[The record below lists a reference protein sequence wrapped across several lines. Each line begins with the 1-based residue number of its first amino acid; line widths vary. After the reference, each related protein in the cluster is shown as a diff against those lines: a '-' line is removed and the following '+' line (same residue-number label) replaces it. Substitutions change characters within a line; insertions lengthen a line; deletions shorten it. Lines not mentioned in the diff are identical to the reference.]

1 MTFPNGTVVDFEDAD
16 DAQVEQAINVL
27 RKEQPEL
34 FAEPKEAPDLGS
46 ASLEEIRAYYGMGT
60 EDAQVPEFK
69 PDHKGE
75 VRDAEFQFLYG
86 RADSIGDK
94 AKRIEAFF
102 GPDSYQQ
109 VEGTDKFVLKLDNI
123 SPELKK
129 QYGLPDSGTM
139 YVNEPGMSWYDV
151 AGFAGAEI
159 VPLTTALGAGLVF
172 SGVGIIPGMVIM
184 SIAGG
189 VGKAFDELVIEDRLE
204 KMNTQSDTEVL
215 GDIALLAATYGI
227 GEGVGRA
234 LWASGRR
241 LIKGPGARPDPARIA
256 ELVAGGMGRQ
266 AATKLAREQAKTE
279 LRRAIAGD
287 KAAGIPGARPT
298 VAEVSQKAIMGRMQ
312 SIYEG
317 IFPNAKAAAQN
328 LEFVQRTLGRL
339 GAGEIDD
346 VTAKSLLK
354 DQLDA
359 ISAQVSN
366 QMKNANVDETVRIAN
381 RHLEEVI
388 ENEFKVLLDMYN
400 PNVALKTGWQ
410 DMANMSARLFEQ
422 DSAILY
428 KKSEEYLIKVKAADG
443 TSAATFSGDHLR
455 AIVKGFESNPAL
467 KAVTGDGF
475 EKGLFKYIKD
485 TNPDPDRIVELVAGG
500 MSKQAATKLAREEA
514 GSFTMTELTSLRS
527 ALRSAGKD
535 PALMPGM
542 NDKLIG
548 QMIKGIDETIE
559 NRLEGLAYLRAR
571 SGPTA
576 IPNRWDP
583 ETARLFEKGV
593 LAWKKAQ
600 NFHAKGIR
608 RFRSFSE
615 EMLERNIRNGTTLG
629 DKQVLN
635 QVVQPGQP
643 DMLLRYLKSVTPSGR
658 AAEGIQKVPQS
669 VFDDAAKAANSG
681 EFKLANQI
689 LDNAGVS
696 PEIVKRL
703 PAFAEKLGIK
713 DAYGRMI
720 ASEFSDTIRSL
731 GKLAEA
737 RANPLQFR
745 NRMRDSL
752 ANEWL
757 TQTQTSSLVRGQF
770 SPTVFASNFELLG
783 APLQNALFGKTN
795 AGAMRQL
802 MKDYHKVGLG
812 NKEFANASAEALGA
826 TAAAIRART
835 MGLTGG
841 RDVGEEIANIQS
853 VMAEAKRQSEDAL
866 FQAIAKGKIDTPDAL
881 VLNILDNPKNY
892 DRLIKGLSKGRVAA
906 EDQLDAP
913 AGVKDM
919 VMGRIMEKAFP
930 DGVSPDRVASGAWG
944 APMRRQLVALNRNGA
959 LAKVLGDGNPVKGQA
974 IVDDLFKA
982 SKIGERISDLALKG
996 KQGLASAAFAAGAG
1010 MRLITN
1016 PLAFIGEAAG
1026 IFAMGR
1032 VMRQKWFLNSLL
1044 QPRYSAGIIRL
1055 KGGRRLLQQGRRAG
1069 VDLEGVSPL
1078 GLELRERVAQEAR
1091 AVVAALQA
1099 QQADA
1104 DTREAAG
1111 AFVEENIAQPIRQ
1124 IRQPTAPAV
1133 QGIPQ
1138 QIPAAAAA
1146 TQATVSPI
1154 RQAYLESIDPREQ
1167 ALRSVVGR

>member
-1 MTFPNGTVVDFEDAD
+1 MTQLALPNGTVLDFEDASQD
-16 DAQVEQAINVL
+16 QIGQAL
-27 RKEQPEL
+27 SKLKESQPEL
-34 FAEPKEAPDLGS
+34 FEERPEPVDLGS
-46 ASLEEIRAYYGMGT
+46 ASYEQVQEAVGISREE
-60 EDAQVPEFK
+60 EVPEYK
-69 PDHKGE
+69 PSNEGE
-75 VRDAEFQFLYG
+75 IEDTGFQFFYG

-94 AKRIEAFF
+94 AKRLEATF
-102 GPDSYQQ
+102 GPGTFKQ
-109 VEGTDKFVLKLDNI
+109 VEGTDKFTLLLDNI

-129 QYGLPDSGTM
+129 EYGLPETGDM
-139 YVNEPGMSWYDV
+139 YVNKPGFSWYDV
-151 AGFAGAEI
+151 AGFGGAEA
-159 VPLTTALGAGLVF
+159 VPLTAALGAGLVF
-172 SGVGIIPGMVIM
+172 SGVGIIPGMAIM
-184 SIAGG
+184 AVAGG
-189 VGKAFDELVIEDRLE
+189 GGKAFDEFVIEDRLE
-204 KMNTQSDTEVL
+204 KMNTQSDNEVW
-215 GDIALLAATYGI
+215 GDVAILAATYGI
-227 GEGVGRA
+227 GEGAGRA
-234 LWASGRR
+234 LWAGGRR
-241 LIKGPGARPDPARIA
+241 LIKGAGARPDPARIA
-256 ELVAGGMGRQ
+256 ELVSKKIAGGMGR
-266 AATKLAREQAKTE
+266 AEATKIAREEAKTE
-279 LRRAIAGD
+279 LRRAVKAG
-287 KAAGIPGARPT
+287 AAPT
-298 VAEVSQKAIMGRMQ
+298 VSEVSQKAIMGRMQ

-328 LEFVQRTLGRL
+328 LEFVQTTLGRL

-359 ISAQVSN
+359 VSAQVSN

-422 DSAILY
+422 DSSILY
-428 KKSEEYLIKVKAADG
+428 RKAEDLLSGVKGADG
-443 TSAATFSGDHLR
+443 ESAATFSGKTLQS
-455 AIVKGFESNPAL
+455 IVAGFEKNEAL
-467 KAVTGDGF
+467 RAVTGDGF
-475 EKGLFKYIKD
+475 EKGLFKYIKETD
-485 TNPDPDRIVELVAGG
+485 N
-500 MSKQAATKLAREEA
+500 
-514 GSFTMTELTSLRS
+514 FTMTELTSLRQ

-542 NDKLIG
+542 NDGLIG
-548 QMIKGIDETIE
+548 TMVKGIDDTIE
-559 NRLEGLAYLRAR
+559 NRLQGLAYLRAR

-576 IPNRWDP
+576 VANKWDP
-583 ETARLFEKGV
+583 ETAQLFEDGV
-593 LAWKKAQ
+593 MAWKKAQ
-600 NFHAKGIR
+600 NFHAKGIQ

-635 QVVQPGQP
+635 QVVQSGQP

-696 PEIVKRL
+696 PDIVKRL
-703 PAFAEKLGIK
+703 PAFAEKLGVD

-752 ANEWL
+752 AREWL

-770 SPTVFASNFELLG
+770 SPTVFASNFESLG

-812 NKEFANASAEALGA
+812 NKEFANASAEALGS

-881 VLNILDNPKNY
+881 VLNILENPKNY
-892 DRLIKGLSKGRVAA
+892 DRLIASLSKTQGTA
-906 EDQLDAP
+906 DQLGAP

-919 VMGRIMEKAFP
+919 VMSRIMEKAFP
-930 DGVSPDRVASGAWG
+930 DGVSPDRVSSGAWG
-944 APMRRQLVALNRNGA
+944 APMRQQLLALNRNGA
-959 LAKVLGDGNPVKGQA
+959 LAKVLGDGDQAAGQL
-974 IVDDLFKA
+974 VVNDLFKA
-982 SKIGERISDLALKG
+982 SKIGERISDQALKG

-1016 PLAFIGEAAG
+1016 PLAFVGEAAG

-1044 QPRYSAGIIRL
+1044 QPRYSAGLGIL
-1055 KGGRRLLQQGRRAG
+1055 SNTGGRRLLQQGRRAG
-1069 VDLEGVSPL
+1069 ADLDGVSPL
-1078 GLELRERVAQEAR
+1078 GLELRERVAQETR
-1091 AVVAALQA
+1091 AIVASLEA
-1099 QQADA
+1099 QQADE
-1104 DTREAAG
+1104 DTRKAA
-1111 AFVEENIAQPIRQ
+1111 AEFVETN
-1124 IRQPTAPAV
+1124 IRQPISQLGQQAAPAV
-1133 QGIPQ
+1133 QNMQQ
-1138 QIPAAAAA
+1138 QIPDAAAAA
-1146 TQATVSPI
+1146 QQMNPL
-1154 RQAYLESIDPREQ
+1154 RQVEQ
-1167 ALRSVVGR
+1167 NKLLGIGANQ

>member
-1 MTFPNGTVVDFEDAD
+1 MPIIRIETPDGIKQVEIEGDAPTEEEQELIENTFFRSQREPTAQETVSAAFGPREERGEEPEKAPEYKPSNKGEIEDA
-16 DAQVEQAINVL
+16 
-27 RKEQPEL
+27 
-34 FAEPKEAPDLGS
+34 G
-46 ASLEEIRAYYGMGT
+46 
-60 EDAQVPEFK
+60 
-69 PDHKGE
+69 
-75 VRDAEFQFLYG
+75 FQFFYG
-86 RADSIGDK
+86 RADNIEEK
-94 AKRIEAFF
+94 AKRLEATF
-102 GPDSYQQ
+102 GPGSFKQ
-109 VEGTDKFVLKLDNI
+109 VEGTDKFTLLLDNI

-129 QYGLPDSGTM
+129 EYGLPETGDM
-139 YVNEPGMSWYDV
+139 YVNKPGLSWYDV
-151 AGFAGAEI
+151 AGFGGAEAA
-159 VPLTTALGAGLVF
+159 PLATTLGAGLVF
-172 SGVGIIPGMVIM
+172 SGVGIIPGMAIM
-184 SIAGG
+184 ALAGG
-189 VGKAFDELVIEDRLE
+189 GGKAFDEFVIEDRLE
-204 KMNTQSDTEVL
+204 KMNTQSDKEVW
-215 GDIALLAATYGI
+215 GDVAILAATYGI

-234 LWASGRR
+234 LWAGGRR
-241 LIKGPGARPDPARIA
+241 LLKGPGARPDPARIV
-256 ELVAGGMGRQ
+256 ELINAKMAGGMGR
-266 AATKLAREQAKTE
+266 AEATKIAREEAKTE
-279 LRRAIAGD
+279 LRRAVKAG
-287 KAAGIPGARPT
+287 AAPT
-298 VAEVSQKAIMGRMQ
+298 VSEVSQKAIMGRMQ

-317 IFPNAKAAAQN
+317 IFPNAQAAAKN
-328 LEFVQRTLGRL
+328 LEFVNKTLGRL

-346 VTAKSLLK
+346 ATAKSLLK

-422 DSAILY
+422 DSSILY
-428 KKSEEYLIKVKAADG
+428 RKAEDLLSGVKGA
-443 TSAATFSGDHLR
+443 STFSGDTLKSIVSGFEENAALR
-455 AIVKGFESNPAL
+455 AL
-467 KAVTGDGF
+467 TGDGF
-475 EKGLFKYIKD
+475 EKGLFKYIKNTD
-485 TNPDPDRIVELVAGG
+485 NYTLTELQ
-500 MSKQAATKLAREEA
+500 SLKQAI
-514 GSFTMTELTSLRS
+514 
-527 ALRSAGKD
+527 RSAGKD

-542 NDKLIG
+542 NDNLIG
-548 QMIKGIDETIE
+548 TMVKGIDDTIE
-559 NRLEGLAYLRAR
+559 TKLASLAATR
-571 SGPTA
+571 STNVQP
-576 IPNRWDP
+576 WDD
-583 ETARLFEKGV
+583 ASAGAFENGV
-593 LAWKKAQ
+593 MAWKKAQ
-600 NFHAKGIR
+600 NFHAKGIQ

-635 QVVQPGQP
+635 QVVQQGQP

-696 PEIVKRL
+696 PDIVKRL
-703 PAFAEKLGIK
+703 PAFAEKLGVE

-752 ANEWL
+752 AREWL

-770 SPTVFASNFELLG
+770 SPTVFASNFETLG

-795 AGAMRQL
+795 GGAMRQL

-812 NKEFANASAEALGA
+812 NKEFANASAEALGS

-892 DRLIKGLSKGRVAA
+892 DRLIAGLSKTQGTA
-906 EDQLDAP
+906 EQLGAP

-919 VMGRIMEKAFP
+919 VMSRIMEKAFP
-930 DGVSPDRVASGAWG
+930 EGVSLDRVSSGAWG
-944 APMRRQLVALNRNGA
+944 APMRQQLLSLNRNGA
-959 LAKVLGDGNPVKGQA
+959 LAKVLGDGDPVAGQL
-974 IVDDLFKA
+974 VVNDLFKA
-982 SKIGERISDLALKG
+982 SKIGERISDQALKG

-1010 MRLITN
+1010 MRLLTN
-1016 PLAFIGEAAG
+1016 PLAFAGEAVG

-1044 QPRYSAGIIRL
+1044 KPSYSAGLGLNIFS
-1055 KGGRRLLQQGRRAG
+1055 KASYTGGRRLLQQGRRAG
-1069 VDLEGVSPL
+1069 ADLDGVSPL
-1078 GLELRERVAQEAR
+1078 GLELRERVAQETR
-1091 AVVAALQA
+1091 AVAASLEA
-1099 QQADA
+1099 QQVDE
-1104 DTREAAG
+1104 DTRKAA
-1111 AFVEENIAQPIRQ
+1111 AEFVETNIRPAINQLSQRA
-1124 IRQPTAPAV
+1124 APV
-1133 QGIPQ
+1133 IQDIQ
-1138 QIPAAAAA
+1138 QQMPDAAAAA
-1146 TQATVSPI
+1146 QQMNPL
-1154 RQAYLESIDPREQ
+1154 RQIEQ
-1167 ALRSVVGR
+1167 NKLMGIGANQ

>member
-1 MTFPNGTVVDFEDAD
+1 MPIIRIETPDGIK
-16 DAQVEQAINVL
+16 QVEIEGDAPTEE
-27 RKEQPEL
+27 EQELIENTFFRSQREPTAQETVSAAFGPREERGEEPE
-34 FAEPKEAPDLGS
+34 KAPEYKPSNEG
-46 ASLEEIRAYYGMGT
+46 EI
-60 EDAQVPEFK
+60 EDT
-69 PDHKGE
+69 G
-75 VRDAEFQFLYG
+75 FQFFYG
-86 RADSIGDK
+86 RADNIDEK
-94 AKRIEAFF
+94 AKRIEATF
-102 GPDSYQQ
+102 GPGTFKQ
-109 VEGTDKFVLKLDNI
+109 VEGTDKFTLLLDNI

-129 QYGLPDSGTM
+129 EYGLPETGDM
-139 YVNEPGMSWYDV
+139 YVNKPGFSWYDV
-151 AGFAGAEI
+151 AGFGGAEA
-159 VPLTTALGAGLVF
+159 VPLTAALGAGLVF
-172 SGVGIIPGMVIM
+172 SGVGIIPGMALMAV
-184 SIAGG
+184 AGG
-189 VGKAFDELVIEDRLE
+189 GGKAFDEFVIEDRLE
-204 KMNTQSDTEVL
+204 KMNTQSDKEVW
-215 GDIALLAATYGI
+215 GDVAILAATYGI

-234 LWASGRR
+234 LWAGGRR
-241 LIKGPGARPDPARIA
+241 LIKGAGARPDPARIG
-256 ELVAGGMGRQ
+256 ELIAGGMGRQ
-266 AATKLAREQAKTE
+266 AATKIAREEAKTE
-279 LRRAIAGD
+279 LRRAVKGD
-287 KAAGIPGARPT
+287 KAAGITGARPT
-298 VAEVSQKAIMGRMQ
+298 VSEVSQKAIMGRMQ

-328 LEFVQRTLGRL
+328 LEFVRTTLGRL

-359 ISAQVSN
+359 VSAQVSN

-422 DSAILY
+422 DSSILY
-428 KKSEEYLIKVKAADG
+428 RKAEDLLSGVKGADG
-443 TSAATFSGDHLR
+443 TNAATFSGKTLQS
-455 AIVKGFESNPAL
+455 IVAGFESNPAL
-467 KAVTGDGF
+467 RAVTGDGF
-475 EKGLFKYIKD
+475 EKGLFKYIKETD
-485 TNPDPDRIVELVAGG
+485 N
-500 MSKQAATKLAREEA
+500 
-514 GSFTMTELTSLRS
+514 FTMTELTSLRQ

-542 NDKLIG
+542 NDNLIG
-548 QMIKGIDETIE
+548 TMIKGIDETIE
-559 NRLEGLAYLRAR
+559 TKLASLAATRTKSADPRVLYVDSAGVVGRQWDDT
-571 SGPTA
+571 TA
-576 IPNRWDP
+576 Q
-583 ETARLFEKGV
+583 LFEDGV
-593 LAWKKAQ
+593 MAWKKAQ
-600 NFHAKGIR
+600 NFHAKGIQ

-696 PEIVKRL
+696 PDIVKRL
-703 PAFAEKLGIK
+703 PAFAEKLGVD

-752 ANEWL
+752 AREWL

-770 SPTVFASNFELLG
+770 SPTVFASNFESLG

-812 NKEFANASAEALGA
+812 NKEFANASAEALGS

-881 VLNILDNPKNY
+881 VLNILENPKNY
-892 DRLIKGLSKGRVAA
+892 DRLIAGLSKTQGTAN
-906 EDQLDAP
+906 QLDAP

-919 VMGRIMEKAFP
+919 VMSRIMEKAFP
-930 DGVSPDRVASGAWG
+930 DGVSPDRVSSGAWG
-944 APMRRQLVALNRNGA
+944 APMRQQLLTLNRNGA
-959 LAKVLGDGNPVKGQA
+959 LAKVLGDGDQAAGQL
-974 IVDDLFKA
+974 VVNDLFKA
-982 SKIGERISDLALKG
+982 SKIGERISDQALKG

-1016 PLAFIGEAAG
+1016 PLAFVGEAAG

-1044 QPRYSAGIIRL
+1044 QPRYSAGL
-1055 KGGRRLLQQGRRAG
+1055 LGTTGGRRLLQKGQRAG
-1069 VDLEGVSPL
+1069 ADLDGVSPL
-1078 GLELRERVAQEAR
+1078 GLELRERVAQETR
-1091 AVVAALQA
+1091 AIVASLEA
-1099 QQADA
+1099 QQADE
-1104 DTREAAG
+1104 DTRKAA
-1111 AFVEENIAQPIRQ
+1111 AEFVETN
-1124 IRQPTAPAV
+1124 IRQPISQLGQQAAPVV
-1133 QGIPQ
+1133 QDIRQ
-1138 QIPAAAAA
+1138 QIPDAAAAA
-1146 TQATVSPI
+1146 QQMNPL
-1154 RQAYLESIDPREQ
+1154 RQVEQ
-1167 ALRSVVGR
+1167 NKLLGIGANQ

>member
-1 MTFPNGTVVDFEDAD
+1 MGFIDVETPDGIAGFEIAGEEPTD
-16 DAQVEQAINVL
+16 QEMEAIRSTIYGQSEDL
-27 RKEQPEL
+27 S
-34 FAEPKEAPDLGS
+34 FPDLRN
-46 ASLEEIRAYYGMGT
+46 APQLKDTIREQRAAEAEE
-60 EDAQVPEFK
+60 VPEYK
-69 PDHKGE
+69 PSNEGE
-75 VRDAEFQFLYG
+75 IEDTGFQFFYG
-86 RADSIGDK
+86 RADNIEEK
-94 AKRIEAFF
+94 AKRLESTF
-102 GPDSYQQ
+102 GPETFKQ
-109 VEGTDKFVLKLDNI
+109 VEGTDKFTLLLDNI

-129 QYGLPDSGTM
+129 EYGLPETGDM
-139 YVNEPGMSWYDV
+139 YVNKPGFSWYDV
-151 AGFAGAEI
+151 AGFGGAEAA
-159 VPLTTALGAGLVF
+159 PLTAALGAGLVF
-172 SGVGIIPGMVIM
+172 SGVGIIPGMAIM
-184 SIAGG
+184 ATAGG
-189 VGKAFDELVIEDRLE
+189 GGKAFDEFVIEDRLE
-204 KMNTQSDTEVL
+204 KMNTQSDNEVW
-215 GDIALLAATYGI
+215 GDVAILAATYGL
-227 GEGVGRA
+227 GEGAGRA
-234 LWASGRR
+234 LWAGGRR
-241 LIKGPGARPDPARIA
+241 LIKGPGARPDPARIG
-256 ELVAGGMGRQ
+256 ELVSGGMGRQ
-266 AATKLAREQAKTE
+266 AATKIAREEAKTE
-279 LRRAIAGD
+279 LRAAVKGD
-287 KAAGIPGARPT
+287 KAAGIPGARPS
-298 VAEVSQKAIMGRMQ
+298 VSEVSQKAIMGRMQ

-328 LEFVQRTLGRL
+328 LEFVKTTLGRL

-346 VTAKSLLK
+346 ATAKSLLK

-359 ISAQVSN
+359 VSAQVSN
-366 QMKNANVDETVRIAN
+366 EMKNANVDETVRIAN

-422 DSAILY
+422 DSSILY
-428 KKSEEYLIKVKAADG
+428 RKAEDLLSGVKGADG
-443 TSAATFSGDHLR
+443 ESAATFSGRTLKS
-455 AIVKGFESNPAL
+455 IVAGFEENEAL
-467 KAVTGDGF
+467 RAVTGDGF

-485 TNPDPDRIVELVAGG
+485 TDNFTLTELN
-500 MSKQAATKLAREEA
+500 SLKQAI
-514 GSFTMTELTSLRS
+514 
-527 ALRSAGKD
+527 RSAGKD

-542 NDKLIG
+542 TDSLIG
-548 QMIKGIDETIE
+548 TMVKGIDETIE
-559 NRLEGLAYLRAR
+559 TKLASLAATRTR
-571 SGPTA
+571 SADPRVLYVDSAGIVGRQWDDTTA
-576 IPNRWDP
+576 Q
-583 ETARLFEKGV
+583 LFEDGV
-593 LAWKKAQ
+593 IAWKKAQ
-600 NFHAKGIR
+600 NFHAKGIQ

-696 PEIVKRL
+696 PDIVKRL
-703 PAFAEKLGIK
+703 PAFAEKLGVD

-770 SPTVFASNFELLG
+770 SPTVFASNFETLG

-795 AGAMRQL
+795 GGAMRQL

-812 NKEFANASAEALGA
+812 NKEFANASAEALGS

-892 DRLIKGLSKGRVAA
+892 DRLIAGLSKTQGTA
-906 EDQLDAP
+906 DQLGAP

-919 VMGRIMEKAFP
+919 VMSRIMEKAFP
-930 DGVSPDRVASGAWG
+930 DGVSPDRVSSGAWG
-944 APMRRQLVALNRNGA
+944 APMRQQLLSLNRNGA
-959 LAKVLGDGNPVKGQA
+959 LAKVLGDGDQAAGQL
-974 IVDDLFKA
+974 VVNDLFKA
-982 SKIGERISDLALKG
+982 SKIGERISDQALKG

-1016 PLAFIGEAAG
+1016 PIAFIGEAAG

-1044 QPRYSAGIIRL
+1044 KPSYSAGLFRTT
-1055 KGGRRLLQQGRRAG
+1055 GGRRLLQQGQRAG
-1069 VDLEGVSPL
+1069 ADLDGVSPL
-1078 GLELRERVAQEAR
+1078 GLELRERVAQETR
-1091 AVVAALQA
+1091 AIVASLEA
-1099 QQADA
+1099 QQLDE
-1104 DTREAAG
+1104 DTRKSAAE
-1111 AFVEENIAQPIRQ
+1111 FVETN
-1124 IRQPTAPAV
+1124 IRQPINQLGQQAGPAV
-1133 QGIPQ
+1133 QDIQQ

-1146 TQATVSPI
+1146 AQQMTPSMQAL
-1154 RQAYLESIDPREQ
+1154 RNQIDPRVQ
-1167 ALRSVVGR
+1167 AQQSLVGGQ

>member
-1 MTFPNGTVVDFEDAD
+1 MTSITFPSGESIDFGELSPEEIEPIISQLENEKPGLFQEVEEVKRDLSVAEIYDQAGIGDERELAKEVPEYKPSNEGEVD
-16 DAQVEQAINVL
+16 DA
-27 RKEQPEL
+27 
-34 FAEPKEAPDLGS
+34 G
-46 ASLEEIRAYYGMGT
+46 
-60 EDAQVPEFK
+60 
-69 PDHKGE
+69 
-75 VRDAEFQFLYG
+75 FQFFYG

-94 AKRIEAFF
+94 AKRLEATF
-102 GPDSYQQ
+102 GPGTFEQ
-109 VEGTDKFVLKLDNI
+109 VEGTDKFILLLDNI
-123 SPELKK
+123 SPEIKK
-129 QYGLPDSGTM
+129 EYGLPETGDM

-151 AGFAGAEI
+151 AGFAGGEI
-159 VPLTTALGAGLVF
+159 VPLTAALGAGLVF
-172 SGVGIIPGMVIM
+172 SGVGIIPGMAIM
-184 SIAGG
+184 AAAGG
-189 VGKAFDELVIEDRLE
+189 AGKAFDEFVIEDRLE

-215 GDIALLAATYGI
+215 GDIAILAATFGI

-234 LWASGRR
+234 LWAGGRR

-256 ELVAGGMGRQ
+256 ELAASKVAGGMGR
-266 AATKLAREQAKTE
+266 AEATKLAREEAKTE
-279 LRRAIAGD
+279 LRRAVAGD

-298 VAEVSQKAIMGRMQ
+298 VTEVSQKAIMGRMQ

-328 LEFVQRTLGRL
+328 LEFVQATLGRL

-410 DMANMSARLFEQ
+410 DMANMAARLFDQ
-422 DSAILY
+422 DSSILY
-428 KKSEEYLIKVKAADG
+428 KKSEDLLSGVKTADG
-443 TSAATFSGDHLR
+443 TSAATFSGDHLKS
-455 AIVKGFESNPAL
+455 IVSGFEENAAL
-467 KAVTGDGF
+467 RAVTGDGF

-485 TNPDPDRIVELVAGG
+485 TENFTLTEL
-500 MSKQAATKLAREEA
+500 SSLKQAI
-514 GSFTMTELTSLRS
+514 
-527 ALRSAGKD
+527 RSAGKD

-542 NDKLIG
+542 TDSLIG
-548 QMIKGIDETIE
+548 TMVKGIDETIE
-559 NRLEGLAYLRAR
+559 TKLASLAATRAR
-571 SGPTA
+571 SADPRVLYVDSAGIVGRQWDDTTA
-576 IPNRWDP
+576 Q
-583 ETARLFEKGV
+583 LFEDGV
-593 LAWKKAQ
+593 MAWKKAQ
-600 NFHAKGIR
+600 NFHAKGIQ

-669 VFDDAAKAANSG
+669 VFDDAARAANTG
-681 EFKLANQI
+681 QFKLANQI

-703 PAFAEKLGIK
+703 PAFAEKLGIE

-731 GKLAEA
+731 GRMAQA

-752 ANEWL
+752 AREWL
-757 TQTQTSSLVRGQF
+757 TQNQTSSLVRGQF
-770 SPTVFASNFELLG
+770 SPTVFASNFETLG

-812 NKEFANASAEALGA
+812 NKEFANASAEALDA
-826 TAAAIRART
+826 TASAIRART

-892 DRLIKGLSKGRVAA
+892 DRLIAGLTKGRVAA
-906 EDQLDAP
+906 KDELDAP
-913 AGVKDM
+913 ANVKDM

-930 DGVSPDRVASGAWG
+930 EGISPDRVASGAWG
-944 APMRRQLVALNRNGA
+944 APMRQQLLSLNRNGA
-959 LAKVLGDGNPVKGQA
+959 LAKVLGDGDQAAGQA
-974 IVDDLFKA
+974 IVKDLFKA
-982 SKIGERISDLALKG
+982 SKIGERISDQALKG

-1016 PLAFIGEAAG
+1016 PLSFLGEAAG

-1044 QPRYSAGIIRL
+1044 QPQYSAGLIRL
-1055 KGGRRLLQQGRRAG
+1055 KGGRRLLQQGQRAG

-1099 QQADA
+1099 QQVDS
-1104 DTREAAG
+1104 DTREAAST
-1111 AFVEENIAQPIRQ
+1111 FVEENIAQPIRQ
-1124 IRQPTAPAV
+1124 MGQPMAPAV
-1133 QGIPQ
+1133 RGIPQ
-1138 QIPAAAAA
+1138 QIPQQIPNAAAA
-1146 TQATVSPI
+1146 TQAAVSPI

-1167 ALRSVVGR
+1167 ALRSVVGQ

>member
-1 MTFPNGTVVDFEDAD
+1 MTVINLPAGISIDFEDAST
-16 DAQVEQAINVL
+16 EQIEEAL
-27 RKEQPEL
+27 TLMQEEQPEL
-34 FAEPKEAPDLGS
+34 FSEPQISEEEYVGSLSSDEAVAYGKARAQLSAEG
-46 ASLEEIRAYYGMGT
+46 
-60 EDAQVPEFK
+60 VPEYK
-69 PDHKGE
+69 PSNEGE
-75 VRDAEFQFLYG
+75 VDDAGFQFFYG

-94 AKRIEAFF
+94 AKRLEATF
-102 GPDSYQQ
+102 GPGTFKQ
-109 VEGTDKFVLKLDNI
+109 VEGTDKFTLLLDNI
-123 SPELKK
+123 SPEIKK
-129 QYGLPDSGTM
+129 EYGLPDTGDM
-139 YVNEPGMSWYDV
+139 YVNKPGMSWYDV
-151 AGFAGAEI
+151 AGFAGAEL

-172 SGVGIIPGMVIM
+172 SGVGIIPGMAIM
-184 SIAGG
+184 AAAGG
-189 VGKAFDELVIEDRLE
+189 AGKAFDEFVIENRLE
-204 KMNTQSDTEVL
+204 KMNTQSDIEVL
-215 GDIALLAATYGI
+215 GDTAILAATYGI
-227 GEGVGRA
+227 GEGLGRA
-234 LWASGRR
+234 LWAGGRR
-241 LIKGPGARPDPARIA
+241 LIKGAGARPDPARIA

-266 AATKLAREQAKTE
+266 AATKIAREETKTE
-279 LRRAIAGD
+279 LRRAVAGD

-328 LEFVQRTLGRL
+328 LEFVQATLGRL

-359 ISAQVSN
+359 VSAQVSN

-410 DMANMSARLFEQ
+410 DMANMAARLFEQ
-422 DSAILY
+422 DSSILY
-428 KKSEEYLIKVKAADG
+428 RKSEDLLSRVKAADG

-455 AIVKGFESNPAL
+455 RIVKGFESNKAL

-485 TNPDPDRIVELVAGG
+485 KPN
-500 MSKQAATKLAREEA
+500 
-514 GSFTMTELTSLRS
+514 FTMTELTSLRS
-527 ALRSAGKD
+527 ALRSVGKD

-542 NDKLIG
+542 NDGLIG
-548 QMIKGIDETIE
+548 QMVKGIDETIE

-576 IPNRWDP
+576 IANKWDP
-583 ETARLFEKGV
+583 QTADLFEEGV

-600 NFHAKGIR
+600 NFHAKGIK

-635 QVVQPGQP
+635 QVVQQGQP

-669 VFDDAAKAANSG
+669 VFDDAARAASNG

-689 LDNAGVS
+689 LDNANVS
-696 PEIVKRL
+696 SDIVKRL
-703 PAFAEKLGIK
+703 PVFAEKLGVN
-713 DAYGRMI
+713 DPYGRMI

-731 GKLAEA
+731 GKMAEA

-752 ANEWL
+752 AREWL
-757 TQTQTSSLVRGQF
+757 TQNQTSSLVRGQF

-783 APLQNALFGKTN
+783 SPLQNALFGKTN

-812 NKEFANASAEALGA
+812 NKEFANATAEALGA
-826 TAAAIRART
+826 TASAIRART

-841 RDVGEEIANIQS
+841 RNVGEEIANIQS

-866 FQAIAKGKIDTPDAL
+866 FQAIAKGKIETPDAL

-892 DRLIKGLSKGRVAA
+892 DRLIKALQKSQPGA
-906 EDQLDAP
+906 DPLDAP

-930 DGVSPDRVASGAWG
+930 DGISPDRISSGAWG
-944 APMRRQLVALNRNGA
+944 APMRQQLVKLNRNGA
-959 LAKVLGDGNPVKGQA
+959 LATVLGNGKQDVGQV

-982 SKIGERISDLALKG
+982 SKIGERISDQALKG

-1016 PLAFIGEAAG
+1016 PLAFVGEAAG

-1044 QPRYSAGIIRL
+1044 QPRYSAGLIRL
-1055 KGGRRLLQQGRRAG
+1055 KGGRRLLQEGQRAG
-1069 VDLEGVSPL
+1069 ADLEGVSPL

-1091 AVVAALQA
+1091 AVASSLQA
-1099 QQADA
+1099 QQVDS
-1104 DTREAAG
+1104 DTREAVSS
-1111 AFVEENIAQPIRQ
+1111 FVQEKVSQPIGQLMGRAGSG
-1124 IRQPTAPAV
+1124 PVAPAV
-1133 QGIPQ
+1133 QDIQQQLPAVAAPAPGQPGI
-1138 QIPAAAAA
+1138 
-1146 TQATVSPI
+1146 SPS
-1154 RQAYLESIDPREQ
+1154 LQ
-1167 ALRSVVGR
+1167 ALRDQVDPRVQAQRELLGVR

>member
-1 MTFPNGTVVDFEDAD
+1 MGFIDVETPDGIAGFEIAGEEPTD
-16 DAQVEQAINVL
+16 QEMEAIRSTIYGQSEDL
-27 RKEQPEL
+27 S
-34 FAEPKEAPDLGS
+34 FPDLRN
-46 ASLEEIRAYYGMGT
+46 APQLKDTIREQRAAEAEE
-60 EDAQVPEFK
+60 VPEYK
-69 PDHKGE
+69 PSNEGE
-75 VRDAEFQFLYG
+75 IEDTGFQFFYG
-86 RADSIGDK
+86 RADNIEEK
-94 AKRIEAFF
+94 AKRLESTF
-102 GPDSYQQ
+102 GPETFKQ
-109 VEGTDKFVLKLDNI
+109 VEGTDKFTLLLDNI

-129 QYGLPDSGTM
+129 EYGLPETGDM
-139 YVNEPGMSWYDV
+139 YVNKPGFSWYDV
-151 AGFAGAEI
+151 AGFGGAEAA
-159 VPLTTALGAGLVF
+159 PLTAALGAGLVF
-172 SGVGIIPGMVIM
+172 SGVGIIPGMAIM
-184 SIAGG
+184 ATAGG
-189 VGKAFDELVIEDRLE
+189 GGKAFDEFVIEDRLE
-204 KMNTQSDTEVL
+204 KMNTQSDNEVW
-215 GDIALLAATYGI
+215 GDVAILAATYGL
-227 GEGVGRA
+227 GEGAGRA
-234 LWASGRR
+234 LWAGGRR
-241 LIKGPGARPDPARIA
+241 LIKGPGARPDPARIG
-256 ELVAGGMGRQ
+256 ELVSGGMGRQ
-266 AATKLAREQAKTE
+266 AATKIAREEAKTE
-279 LRRAIAGD
+279 LRAAVKGD
-287 KAAGIPGARPT
+287 KAAGIPGARPS
-298 VAEVSQKAIMGRMQ
+298 VSEVSQKAIMGRMQ

-328 LEFVQRTLGRL
+328 LEFVKTTLGRL

-346 VTAKSLLK
+346 ATAKSLLK

-359 ISAQVSN
+359 VSAQVSN
-366 QMKNANVDETVRIAN
+366 EMKNANVDETVRIAN

-422 DSAILY
+422 DSSILY
-428 KKSEEYLIKVKAADG
+428 RKAEDLLSGVKSADG
-443 TSAATFSGDHLR
+443 TNAATFSGKTLQS
-455 AIVKGFESNPAL
+455 IVAGFESNPAL
-467 KAVTGDGF
+467 RAVTGDGF
-475 EKGLFKYIKD
+475 EKGLFKYIKETD
-485 TNPDPDRIVELVAGG
+485 N
-500 MSKQAATKLAREEA
+500 
-514 GSFTMTELTSLRS
+514 FTMTELTSLRQ

-542 NDKLIG
+542 NDGLIG
-548 QMIKGIDETIE
+548 TMVKGIDDTIE
-559 NRLEGLAYLRAR
+559 NRLQGLAYLRAR

-576 IPNRWDP
+576 VANKWDP
-583 ETARLFEKGV
+583 ETAQLFEDGV
-593 LAWKKAQ
+593 MAWKKAQ
-600 NFHAKGIR
+600 NFHAKGIQ

-658 AAEGIQKVPQS
+658 AAEGIQKIPQS

-696 PEIVKRL
+696 PDIVKRL
-703 PAFAEKLGIK
+703 PAFAEKLGVD

-752 ANEWL
+752 AREWL

-770 SPTVFASNFELLG
+770 SPTVFASNFETLG

-795 AGAMRQL
+795 GGAMRQL

-812 NKEFANASAEALGA
+812 NKEFANASAEALGS

-892 DRLIKGLSKGRVAA
+892 DRLIASLTKGRVAA
-906 EDQLDAP
+906 KDELDAP

-919 VMGRIMEKAFP
+919 VMSRIMEKAFP
-930 DGVSPDRVASGAWG
+930 DGVSPDRVSSGAWG
-944 APMRRQLVALNRNGA
+944 APMRQQLLSLNRNGA
-959 LAKVLGDGNPVKGQA
+959 LAKVLGDGKPVAGQA

-982 SKIGERISDLALKG
+982 SKIGERISDQALKG

-1016 PLAFIGEAAG
+1016 PIAFIGEAAG

-1044 QPRYSAGIIRL
+1044 KPSYSAGLFRTT
-1055 KGGRRLLQQGRRAG
+1055 GGRRLLQQGQRAG
-1069 VDLEGVSPL
+1069 ADLDGVSPL
-1078 GLELRERVAQEAR
+1078 GLELRERVAQETR
-1091 AVVAALQA
+1091 AIVASLEA
-1099 QQADA
+1099 QQLDE
-1104 DTREAAG
+1104 DTRKSAAE
-1111 AFVEENIAQPIRQ
+1111 FVETN
-1124 IRQPTAPAV
+1124 IRQPINQLGQQAGPAV
-1133 QGIPQ
+1133 QDIQQ

-1146 TQATVSPI
+1146 VQQMTPSMQAL
-1154 RQAYLESIDPREQ
+1154 RNQIDPRVQ
-1167 ALRSVVGR
+1167 AQQSLVGGQ

>member
-1 MTFPNGTVVDFEDAD
+1 MTQLALPNGTVLDFEDASQD
-16 DAQVEQAINVL
+16 QIGQAL
-27 RKEQPEL
+27 SKLKESQPEL
-34 FAEPKEAPDLGS
+34 FEERPEPVDLGS
-46 ASLEEIRAYYGMGT
+46 ASYEQVQEAVGISREE
-60 EDAQVPEFK
+60 EVPEYK
-69 PDHKGE
+69 PSNEGE
-75 VRDAEFQFLYG
+75 IEDTGFQFFYG

-94 AKRIEAFF
+94 AKRLEATF
-102 GPDSYQQ
+102 GPETFKQ
-109 VEGTDKFVLKLDNI
+109 VEGTDKFTLLLDNI

-129 QYGLPDSGTM
+129 EYGLPETGDM
-139 YVNEPGMSWYDV
+139 YVNKPGFSWYDV
-151 AGFAGAEI
+151 AGFGGAEA
-159 VPLTTALGAGLVF
+159 VPLTAALGAGLVF
-172 SGVGIIPGMVIM
+172 SGVGIIPGMAIM
-184 SIAGG
+184 AVAGG
-189 VGKAFDELVIEDRLE
+189 GGKAFDEFVIEDRLE
-204 KMNTQSDTEVL
+204 KMNTQSDNEVW
-215 GDIALLAATYGI
+215 GDVAILAATYGI
-227 GEGVGRA
+227 GEGAGRA
-234 LWASGRR
+234 LWAGGRR
-241 LIKGPGARPDPARIA
+241 LIKGAGARPDPARIA
-256 ELVAGGMGRQ
+256 ELVSKKIAGGMGR
-266 AATKLAREQAKTE
+266 AEATKIAREEAKTE
-279 LRRAIAGD
+279 LRRAVKAG
-287 KAAGIPGARPT
+287 AAPT
-298 VAEVSQKAIMGRMQ
+298 VSEVSQKAIMGRMQ

-328 LEFVQRTLGRL
+328 LEFVQTTLGRL

-359 ISAQVSN
+359 VSAQVSN

-422 DSAILY
+422 DSSILY
-428 KKSEEYLIKVKAADG
+428 RKAEDLLSGVKGADG
-443 TSAATFSGDHLR
+443 ESAATFSGKTLQS
-455 AIVKGFESNPAL
+455 IVAGFEKNEAL
-467 KAVTGDGF
+467 RAVTGDGF
-475 EKGLFKYIKD
+475 EKGLFKYIKETD
-485 TNPDPDRIVELVAGG
+485 N
-500 MSKQAATKLAREEA
+500 
-514 GSFTMTELTSLRS
+514 FTMTELTSLRQ

-542 NDKLIG
+542 NDGLIG
-548 QMIKGIDETIE
+548 TMVKGIDDTIE
-559 NRLEGLAYLRAR
+559 NRLQGLAYLRAR

-576 IPNRWDP
+576 VANKWDP
-583 ETARLFEKGV
+583 ETAQLFEDGV
-593 LAWKKAQ
+593 MAWKKAQ
-600 NFHAKGIR
+600 NFHAKGIQ

-635 QVVQPGQP
+635 QVVQSGQP

-696 PEIVKRL
+696 PDIVKRL
-703 PAFAEKLGIK
+703 PAFAEKLGVD

-752 ANEWL
+752 AREWL

-770 SPTVFASNFELLG
+770 SPTVFASNFESLG

-812 NKEFANASAEALGA
+812 NKEFANASAEALGS

-881 VLNILDNPKNY
+881 VLNILENPKNY
-892 DRLIKGLSKGRVAA
+892 DRLIASLSKTQGTA
-906 EDQLDAP
+906 DQLGAP

-919 VMGRIMEKAFP
+919 VMSRIMEKAFP
-930 DGVSPDRVASGAWG
+930 DGVSPDRVSSGAWG
-944 APMRRQLVALNRNGA
+944 APMRQQLLALNRNGA
-959 LAKVLGDGNPVKGQA
+959 LAKVLGDGDQAAGQL
-974 IVDDLFKA
+974 VVNDLFKA
-982 SKIGERISDLALKG
+982 SKIGERISDQALKG

-1016 PLAFIGEAAG
+1016 PLAFVGEAAG

-1044 QPRYSAGIIRL
+1044 QPRYSAGLGIL
-1055 KGGRRLLQQGRRAG
+1055 SNTGGRRLLQQGRRAG
-1069 VDLEGVSPL
+1069 ADLDGVSPL
-1078 GLELRERVAQEAR
+1078 GLELRERVAQETR
-1091 AVVAALQA
+1091 AIVASLEA
-1099 QQADA
+1099 QQADE
-1104 DTREAAG
+1104 DTRKAA
-1111 AFVEENIAQPIRQ
+1111 AEFVETN
-1124 IRQPTAPAV
+1124 IRQPISQLGQQAAPAV
-1133 QGIPQ
+1133 QNMQQ
-1138 QIPAAAAA
+1138 QIPDAAAAA
-1146 TQATVSPI
+1146 QQMNPL
-1154 RQAYLESIDPREQ
+1154 RQVEQ
-1167 ALRSVVGR
+1167 NKLLGIGANQ

>member
-1 MTFPNGTVVDFEDAD
+1 MTVINLPAGTSIDFEDASKEQIEESLILLQENKPELFEEPQITEED
-16 DAQVEQAINVL
+16 YIKSLSAEQAIAYGQA
-27 RKEQPEL
+27 RYG
-34 FAEPKEAPDLGS
+34 KEAED
-46 ASLEEIRAYYGMGT
+46 RA
-60 EDAQVPEFK
+60 EAPEFQ
-69 PDHKGE
+69 PSNEGE
-75 VRDAEFQFLYG
+75 VDDAGFQFFYG

-94 AKRIEAFF
+94 AKRLEATF
-102 GPDSYQQ
+102 GPGTFKQ
-109 VEGTDKFVLKLDNI
+109 VEGTDKFTLLLDNI

-129 QYGLPDSGTM
+129 EYGLPETGDI
-139 YVNEPGMSWYDV
+139 YVNKPGISWNDV

-159 VPLTTALGAGLVF
+159 APLATSLGAGLVF
-172 SGVGIIPGMVIM
+172 SGVGLIPGMVIM
-184 SIAGG
+184 AAAGG
-189 VGKAFDELVIEDRLE
+189 AGKAFDELVIEDRLE
-204 KMNTQSDTEVL
+204 KMNTQSDKEVW
-215 GDIALLAATYGI
+215 GDVAILAATYGI
-227 GEGVGRA
+227 GEGLGRA
-234 LWASGRR
+234 LWAGGRR
-241 LIKGPGARPDPARIA
+241 LIKGAGARPDPARIG
-256 ELVAGGMGRQ
+256 ELIAGGMGRQ
-266 AATKLAREQAKTE
+266 AATKIAREEAKTE
-279 LRRAIAGD
+279 LRRAVKGD
-287 KAAGIPGARPT
+287 KAAGITGARPT
-298 VAEVSQKAIMGRMQ
+298 VSEVSQKAIMGRMQ

-328 LEFVQRTLGRL
+328 LDFVKTTLGRL

-388 ENEFKVLLDMYN
+388 DNEFKVLLDMYN

-410 DMANMSARLFEQ
+410 DMANMSARLFDQ
-422 DSAILY
+422 DSSILY
-428 KKSEEYLIKVKAADG
+428 RKAEDILSAVKSNDG
-443 TSAATFSGDHLR
+443 TNAATFSGSTLK
-455 AIVKGFESNPAL
+455 AIVAGFEKNAAL
-467 KAVTGDGF
+467 RAVTGDGF

-485 TNPDPDRIVELVAGG
+485 TENFTLTELA
-500 MSKQAATKLAREEA
+500 SLKQAI
-514 GSFTMTELTSLRS
+514 
-527 ALRSAGKD
+527 RSAGKD

-542 NDKLIG
+542 TDSLIG
-548 QMIKGIDETIE
+548 TMVKGIDETIE
-559 NRLEGLAYLRAR
+559 TKLASLAATRSTKSPSVFNVDSSGVVQLWDNASAEAFEEG
-571 SGPTA
+571 
-576 IPNRWDP
+576 
-583 ETARLFEKGV
+583 V
-593 LAWKKAQ
+593 MAWKKAQ
-600 NFHAKGIR
+600 NFHAKGMQ

-615 EMLERNIRNGTTLG
+615 EMLERNIRNGTTIG

-696 PEIVKRL
+696 PDIVKRL
-703 PAFAEKLGIK
+703 PAFAEKLGVE

-770 SPTVFASNFELLG
+770 SPTVFASNFETLG
-783 APLQNALFGKTN
+783 TPLQNALFGKTN

-812 NKEFANASAEALGA
+812 NKEFANASAEALGS

-892 DRLIKGLSKGRVAA
+892 DRLIAGLSKVQGTAN
-906 EDQLDAP
+906 QLGAP

-944 APMRRQLVALNRNGA
+944 APMRQQLLSLNRNGA
-959 LAKVLGDGNPVKGQA
+959 LAKVLGDGDQAAGQL
-974 IVDDLFKA
+974 VVNDLFKA
-982 SKIGERISDLALKG
+982 SKIGERISDQALKG

-1016 PLAFIGEAAG
+1016 PLAFIGEAAS
-1026 IFAMGR
+1026 IFAIGR

-1044 QPRYSAGIIRL
+1044 QPRYSAGLGIMSNT
-1055 KGGRRLLQQGRRAG
+1055 GGRRLLQQGRRAG
-1069 VDLEGVSPL
+1069 ANLDNVSPL

-1091 AVVAALQA
+1091 AVVSSLEA
-1099 QQADA
+1099 QQVDT
-1104 DTREAAG
+1104 DTRRSVSE
-1111 AFVEENIAQPIRQ
+1111 FVETNITQPIGQFGRELSMGAQ
-1124 IRQPTAPAV
+1124 AAPLI
-1133 QGIPQ
+1133 QDIQQ
-1138 QIPAAAAA
+1138 QIPAAAA
-1146 TQATVSPI
+1146 QQMNPL
-1154 RQAYLESIDPREQ
+1154 RQIEQ
-1167 ALRSVVGR
+1167 NKLLGVPTIQ

>member
-1 MTFPNGTVVDFEDAD
+1 MTSITFPSGESIDFGELSPEEIEPIISQLENEKPEIFQEVEEVKQNLSVAEIYDQAGVGPAKEVPEYKPSNEGEVD
-16 DAQVEQAINVL
+16 DA
-27 RKEQPEL
+27 
-34 FAEPKEAPDLGS
+34 G
-46 ASLEEIRAYYGMGT
+46 
-60 EDAQVPEFK
+60 
-69 PDHKGE
+69 
-75 VRDAEFQFLYG
+75 FQFFYG

-94 AKRIEAFF
+94 AKRLEATF
-102 GPDSYQQ
+102 GPGTFKQ
-109 VEGTDKFVLKLDNI
+109 VEGTDKFTLLLDNI
-123 SPELKK
+123 SPEIKK
-129 QYGLPDSGTM
+129 EYGLPDTGDM

-151 AGFAGAEI
+151 AGFAGGEI
-159 VPLTTALGAGLVF
+159 VPLTAALGAGLVF

-184 SIAGG
+184 SAAGG
-189 VGKAFDELVIEDRLE
+189 LGKAFDEIVIEDRLE
-204 KMNTQSDTEVL
+204 KMNTQSDNEVL
-215 GDIALLAATYGI
+215 GDIAILAATYGI

-234 LWASGRR
+234 LWAGGRR

-256 ELVAGGMGRQ
+256 ELVGTKMAGGMGR
-266 AATKLAREQAKTE
+266 AEATTLAREEAKTE
-279 LRRAIAGD
+279 LRRAV
-287 KAAGIPGARPT
+287 KEGARPT
-298 VAEVSQKAIMGRMQ
+298 VTEVGQKAIMGRMQ

-328 LEFVQRTLGRL
+328 LEFVQATLGRL

-359 ISAQVSN
+359 ISSQVSN

-400 PNVALKTGWQ
+400 PNVGLKTGWQ
-410 DMANMSARLFEQ
+410 DMANMAARLFEQ
-422 DSAILY
+422 DSSILY
-428 KKSEEYLIKVKAADG
+428 KKSEDFLSKVMAADG
-443 TSAATFSGDHLR
+443 TSAATFSGDQLR
-455 AIVKGFESNPAL
+455 VIVKGFESNKAL

-485 TNPDPDRIVELVAGG
+485 TTPDRKRIEKLVAGG
-500 MSKQAATKLAREEA
+500 MGKQAATKIAREEA
-514 GSFTMTELTSLRS
+514 GSFTMTELTALRS

-542 NDKLIG
+542 NDSLIG
-548 QMIKGIDETIE
+548 TMIKGIDDTIE
-559 NRLEGLAYLRAR
+559 NRLQGLAYLRVR

-583 ETARLFEKGV
+583 ETAKLFENGV
-593 LAWKKAQ
+593 MAWKKAQ
-600 NFHAKGIR
+600 NFHAKGIQ

-635 QVVQPGQP
+635 QVVQQGQP

-669 VFDDAAKAANSG
+669 VFDDAAKAANEG
-681 EFKLANQI
+681 QFKLANQI
-689 LDNAGVS
+689 LDNAEVS

-703 PAFAEKLGIK
+703 PVFAEKLGVD

-731 GKLAEA
+731 GRMAQA

-752 ANEWL
+752 AREWL
-757 TQTQTSSLVRGQF
+757 TQNQTSSLVRGQF
-770 SPTVFASNFELLG
+770 SPTVFASNFESLG
-783 APLQNALFGKTN
+783 VPLQNALFGKIN
-795 AGAMRQL
+795 GGAMRQL
-802 MKDYHKVGLG
+802 MRDYHKVGLG

-826 TAAAIRART
+826 TASAIRART

-853 VMAEAKRQSEDAL
+853 VMAEAKKQSEDAL
-866 FQAIAKGKIDTPDAL
+866 FQAIAKGTIDTPDAL

-892 DRLIKGLSKGRVAA
+892 DRLVSSMSKSVGDDAA
-906 EDQLDAP
+906 KAALDAP
-913 AGVKDM
+913 ANVKDM

-930 DGVSPDRVASGAWG
+930 EGISPDRVSSGAWG
-944 APMRRQLVALNRNGA
+944 APMRRQLLELNRNGA
-959 LAKVLGDGNPVKGQA
+959 LAKVLGDGDQVAGQL
-974 IVDDLFKA
+974 VVNDLFKA
-982 SKIGERISDLALKG
+982 SKIGERISDQTLKG

-1016 PLAFIGEAAG
+1016 PLAFIGEAVG

-1044 QPRYSAGIIRL
+1044 QPRYSAGLIRL
-1055 KGGRRLLQQGRRAG
+1055 KGGRRLLQQGQRAG

-1091 AVVAALQA
+1091 AVAASLQA
-1099 QQADA
+1099 QQVDS
-1104 DTREAAG
+1104 DTREDIN
-1111 AFVEENIAQPIRQ
+1111 AFIERNIAQPTRQTGQSVGPVVQDIR
-1124 IRQPTAPAV
+1124 
-1133 QGIPQ
+1133 Q
-1138 QIPAAAAA
+1138 QIPNAAAAA
-1146 TQATVSPI
+1146 QAAVSPI
-1154 RQAYLESIDPREQ
+1154 RQAYLESIDPRKQ
-1167 ALRSVVGR
+1167 ALRSVVGQ

>member
-1 MTFPNGTVVDFEDAD
+1 MGFIDVETPDGVASFEI
-16 DAQVEQAINVL
+16 VGE
-27 RKEQPEL
+27 
-34 FAEPKEAPDLGS
+34 EPTDQEMEVIRSTIYGQNEDLSFPDLRN
-46 ASLEEIRAYYGMGT
+46 APQLKDTIREQRAAEAEE
-60 EDAQVPEFK
+60 VPEYK
-69 PDHKGE
+69 PSNEGE
-75 VRDAEFQFLYG
+75 IEDTGFQFFYG
-86 RADSIGDK
+86 RADNIDEK
-94 AKRIEAFF
+94 AKRIEATF
-102 GPDSYQQ
+102 GPGTFKQ
-109 VEGTDKFVLKLDNI
+109 VEGTDKFTLLLDNI

-129 QYGLPDSGTM
+129 EYGLPETGDM
-139 YVNEPGMSWYDV
+139 YVNKPGFSWYDV
-151 AGFAGAEI
+151 AGFGGAEAA
-159 VPLTTALGAGLVF
+159 PLTAALGAGLVF
-172 SGVGIIPGMVIM
+172 SGVGIIPGMAIM
-184 SIAGG
+184 AVAGG
-189 VGKAFDELVIEDRLE
+189 GGKAFDEFVIEDRLE
-204 KMNTQSDTEVL
+204 KMNTQSDNEVW
-215 GDIALLAATYGI
+215 GDVAILAATYGI
-227 GEGVGRA
+227 GEGAGRA
-234 LWASGRR
+234 LWAGGRR
-241 LIKGPGARPDPARIA
+241 LIKGAGARPDPARIA
-256 ELVAGGMGRQ
+256 ELVGTKMAAGMARSE
-266 AATKLAREQAKTE
+266 ATKIAREEVKTE
-279 LRRAIAGD
+279 LRRAVKAG
-287 KAAGIPGARPT
+287 AAPT
-298 VAEVSQKAIMGRMQ
+298 VSEVSQKAIMGRMQ

-328 LEFVQRTLGRL
+328 LEFVQTTLGRL

-359 ISAQVSN
+359 VSAQVSN

-422 DSAILY
+422 DSSILY
-428 KKSEEYLIKVKAADG
+428 RKAEDLLSGVKSADG
-443 TSAATFSGDHLR
+443 TNAATFSGKTLQS
-455 AIVKGFESNPAL
+455 IVAGFESNPAL
-467 KAVTGDGF
+467 RAVTGDGF
-475 EKGLFKYIKD
+475 EKGLFKYIKETD
-485 TNPDPDRIVELVAGG
+485 N
-500 MSKQAATKLAREEA
+500 
-514 GSFTMTELTSLRS
+514 FTMTELTSLRQ

-542 NDKLIG
+542 NDNLIG
-548 QMIKGIDETIE
+548 TMIKGIDETIE
-559 NRLEGLAYLRAR
+559 TKLASLAATRTKSADPRVLYVDSAGVVGRQWDDT
-571 SGPTA
+571 TA
-576 IPNRWDP
+576 Q
-583 ETARLFEKGV
+583 LFEDGV
-593 LAWKKAQ
+593 MAWKKAQ
-600 NFHAKGIR
+600 NFHAKGIQ

-696 PEIVKRL
+696 PDIVKRL
-703 PAFAEKLGIK
+703 PAFAEKLGVD

-752 ANEWL
+752 AREWL

-770 SPTVFASNFELLG
+770 SPTVFASNFESLG

-812 NKEFANASAEALGA
+812 NKEFANASAEALGS

-853 VMAEAKRQSEDAL
+853 VMAEAKKQSEDAL

-892 DRLIKGLSKGRVAA
+892 DRLIAALSKTQGTAN
-906 EDQLDAP
+906 QLGAP

-919 VMGRIMEKAFP
+919 VMSRIMEKAFP
-930 DGVSPDRVASGAWG
+930 DGVSPDRVSSGAWG
-944 APMRRQLVALNRNGA
+944 APMRQQLLTLNRNGA
-959 LAKVLGDGNPVKGQA
+959 LAKVLGDGDQAAGQL
-974 IVDDLFKA
+974 VVNDLFKA
-982 SKIGERISDLALKG
+982 SKIGERISDQALKG

-1016 PLAFIGEAAG
+1016 PLAFVGEAAG

-1044 QPRYSAGIIRL
+1044 QPRYSAGL
-1055 KGGRRLLQQGRRAG
+1055 LGTTGGRRLLQKGQRAG
-1069 VDLEGVSPL
+1069 ADLDGVSPL
-1078 GLELRERVAQEAR
+1078 GLELRERVAQETR
-1091 AVVAALQA
+1091 AVVASLEA
-1099 QQADA
+1099 QQADE
-1104 DTREAAG
+1104 DTRKAA
-1111 AFVEENIAQPIRQ
+1111 AEFVETN
-1124 IRQPTAPAV
+1124 IRQPISQLGQQAAPVV
-1133 QGIPQ
+1133 QNMQ
-1138 QIPAAAAA
+1138 QQVPDAAAAA
-1146 TQATVSPI
+1146 QQMNPLRRV
-1154 RQAYLESIDPREQ
+1154 EQ
-1167 ALRSVVGR
+1167 NKLLGIGANQ

>member
-1 MTFPNGTVVDFEDAD
+1 MTQLALPNGTVLDFEDASQD
-16 DAQVEQAINVL
+16 QIGQAL
-27 RKEQPEL
+27 SKLKESQPEL
-34 FAEPKEAPDLGS
+34 FEERPEPINLGT
-46 ASLEEIRAYYGMGT
+46 ASFEEIQKAVGAGR
-60 EDAQVPEFK
+60 EQEVPEYK
-69 PDHKGE
+69 PSNEGE
-75 VRDAEFQFLYG
+75 IEDTGFQFFYG

-94 AKRIEAFF
+94 AKRLEATF
-102 GPDSYQQ
+102 GPETFKQ
-109 VEGTDKFVLKLDNI
+109 VEGTDKFTLLLDNI

-129 QYGLPDSGTM
+129 EYGLPETGDM
-139 YVNEPGMSWYDV
+139 YVNKPGFSWYDV
-151 AGFAGAEI
+151 AGFGGAEA
-159 VPLTTALGAGLVF
+159 VPLTAALGAGLVF
-172 SGVGIIPGMVIM
+172 SGVGIIPGMAIM
-184 SIAGG
+184 AAAGG
-189 VGKAFDELVIEDRLE
+189 AGKAFDEIVIEDRLE
-204 KMNTQSDTEVL
+204 KMNTQSDKEVW
-215 GDIALLAATYGI
+215 GDVAILAATYGI

-234 LWASGRR
+234 LWAGGRR
-241 LIKGPGARPDPARIA
+241 LIKGAGARPDPARIA
-256 ELVAGGMGRQ
+256 ALVGTKMAAGMTR
-266 AATKLAREQAKTE
+266 AEATKIAREQAKTE
-279 LRRAIAGD
+279 LRRAVKSG
-287 KAAGIPGARPT
+287 AAPT
-298 VAEVSQKAIMGRMQ
+298 VSEVSQKAIMGRMQ

-328 LEFVQRTLGRL
+328 LDFVKTTLGRL

-346 VTAKSLLK
+346 ATAKSLLK

-422 DSAILY
+422 DSSILY
-428 KKSEEYLIKVKAADG
+428 RKAEDLLSGVKGADG
-443 TSAATFSGDHLR
+443 KSAATFSGKTLQS
-455 AIVKGFESNPAL
+455 IVAGFEKNEAL
-467 KAVTGDGF
+467 RAVTGDGF
-475 EKGLFKYIKD
+475 EKGLFKYIKETD
-485 TNPDPDRIVELVAGG
+485 NYNL
-500 MSKQAATKLAREEA
+500 
-514 GSFTMTELTSLRS
+514 TELNSLKN
-527 ALRSAGKD
+527 AIRSAGKD

-542 NDKLIG
+542 NDGLIG
-548 QMIKGIDETIE
+548 TMVKGIDDTIE
-559 NRLEGLAYLRAR
+559 NRLQGLAYLRAR

-576 IPNRWDP
+576 VANKWDP
-583 ETARLFEKGV
+583 ETAQLFEDGV
-593 LAWKKAQ
+593 MAWKKAQ
-600 NFHAKGIR
+600 NFHAKGIQ

-635 QVVQPGQP
+635 QVVQSGQP

-696 PEIVKRL
+696 PDIVKRL
-703 PAFAEKLGIK
+703 PAFAENLGVE

-752 ANEWL
+752 AREWL

-770 SPTVFASNFELLG
+770 SPTVFASNFETLG
-783 APLQNALFGKTN
+783 VPLQNALFGKTN
-795 AGAMRQL
+795 GGAMRQL
-802 MKDYHKVGLG
+802 MRDYHKVGLG
-812 NKEFANASAEALGA
+812 NKEFANASAEALGS

-892 DRLIKGLSKGRVAA
+892 DRLIAGLSKTQGTA
-906 EDQLDAP
+906 DQLGAP

-919 VMGRIMEKAFP
+919 VMSRIMEKAFP
-930 DGVSPDRVASGAWG
+930 DGVSPDRVSSGAWG
-944 APMRRQLVALNRNGA
+944 APMRQQLLSLNRNGA
-959 LAKVLGDGNPVKGQA
+959 LAKVLGDGDQAAGQ
-974 IVDDLFKA
+974 IVVNDLFKA
-982 SKIGERISDLALKG
+982 SKIGERISDQALKG

-1016 PLAFIGEAAG
+1016 PLAFVGEAAG

-1044 QPRYSAGIIRL
+1044 QPRYSAGLGIL
-1055 KGGRRLLQQGRRAG
+1055 SNTGGRRLLQKGQRAG
-1069 VDLEGVSPL
+1069 ADLDGVSPL
-1078 GLELRERVAQEAR
+1078 GLELRERVAQETR
-1091 AVVAALQA
+1091 AVVASLEA
-1099 QQADA
+1099 QQADE
-1104 DTREAAG
+1104 DTRKAA
-1111 AFVEENIAQPIRQ
+1111 AEFVETN
-1124 IRQPTAPAV
+1124 IRQPINQLGQQAAPAV
-1133 QGIPQ
+1133 QNMQQ

-1146 TQATVSPI
+1146 AQQMNPL
-1154 RQAYLESIDPREQ
+1154 RQVEQ
-1167 ALRSVVGR
+1167 NKLLGIGANQ

>member
-1 MTFPNGTVVDFEDAD
+1 MTQLALPNGTVLDFEDASQD
-16 DAQVEQAINVL
+16 QIGQAL
-27 RKEQPEL
+27 SKLKESQPEL
-34 FAEPKEAPDLGS
+34 FEERPEPVDLGS
-46 ASLEEIRAYYGMGT
+46 ASYEQVQEAVGISREE
-60 EDAQVPEFK
+60 EVPEYK
-69 PDHKGE
+69 PSNEGE
-75 VRDAEFQFLYG
+75 VSDTGFQFFYG

-94 AKRIEAFF
+94 AKRLESTF
-102 GPDSYQQ
+102 GPGTFKQ
-109 VEGTDKFVLKLDNI
+109 VEGTDKFTLLLDNI

-129 QYGLPDSGTM
+129 EYGLPETGDM
-139 YVNEPGMSWYDV
+139 YVNKPGFSWYDV
-151 AGFAGAEI
+151 AGFGGAEA
-159 VPLTTALGAGLVF
+159 VPLTAALGAGLVF
-172 SGVGIIPGMVIM
+172 SGVGIIPGMAIM
-184 SIAGG
+184 AVAGG
-189 VGKAFDELVIEDRLE
+189 GGKAFDEFVIEDRLE
-204 KMNTQSDTEVL
+204 KMNTQSDNEVW
-215 GDIALLAATYGI
+215 GDVAILAATYGI

-234 LWASGRR
+234 LWAGGRR
-241 LIKGPGARPDPARIA
+241 LIKGAGARPDPARIA
-256 ELVAGGMGRQ
+256 ELVSKKIAGGMGR
-266 AATKLAREQAKTE
+266 AEATKIAREEAKTE
-279 LRRAIAGD
+279 LRRAVKAG
-287 KAAGIPGARPT
+287 AAPT
-298 VAEVSQKAIMGRMQ
+298 VSEVSQKAIMGRMQ

-328 LEFVQRTLGRL
+328 LEFLKTTLGRL

-346 VTAKSLLK
+346 ATAKSLLK

-359 ISAQVSN
+359 VSAQVSN

-422 DSAILY
+422 DSSILY
-428 KKSEEYLIKVKAADG
+428 RKAEDLLSGVKGADG
-443 TSAATFSGDHLR
+443 ESAATFSGKTLQS
-455 AIVKGFESNPAL
+455 IVAGFEKNEAL
-467 KAVTGDGF
+467 RAVTGDGF
-475 EKGLFKYIKD
+475 EKGLFKYIKETD
-485 TNPDPDRIVELVAGG
+485 NYSL
-500 MSKQAATKLAREEA
+500 
-514 GSFTMTELTSLRS
+514 TELNSLKN
-527 ALRSAGKD
+527 AIRSAGKD

-542 NDKLIG
+542 NDGLIG
-548 QMIKGIDETIE
+548 TMVKGIDETIE
-559 NRLEGLAYLRAR
+559 TKLASLAATRSTKSPSVFNVDSSGVVQSWDNASAEAFEEG
-571 SGPTA
+571 
-576 IPNRWDP
+576 
-583 ETARLFEKGV
+583 V
-593 LAWKKAQ
+593 MAWKKAQ
-600 NFHAKGIR
+600 NFHAKGIQ

-635 QVVQPGQP
+635 QVVQSGQP

-681 EFKLANQI
+681 EFELANKI
-689 LDNAGVS
+689 LNNAGVS
-696 PEIVKRL
+696 PDIVKRL
-703 PAFAEKLGIK
+703 PAFAEKLGVE

-752 ANEWL
+752 AREWL

-770 SPTVFASNFELLG
+770 SPTVFASNFETLG
-783 APLQNALFGKTN
+783 VPLQNALFGKTN
-795 AGAMRQL
+795 GGAMRQL
-802 MKDYHKVGLG
+802 MRDYHKVGLG
-812 NKEFANASAEALGA
+812 NKEFANASAEALGS

-892 DRLIKGLSKGRVAA
+892 DRLIAALSKTQGTA
-906 EDQLDAP
+906 EQLGAP

-919 VMGRIMEKAFP
+919 VMSRIMEKAFP
-930 DGVSPDRVASGAWG
+930 DGVSPDRVSSGAWG
-944 APMRRQLVALNRNGA
+944 APMRQQLLALNRNGA
-959 LAKVLGDGNPVKGQA
+959 LAKVLGDGDQAAGQL
-974 IVDDLFKA
+974 VVNDLFKA
-982 SKIGERISDLALKG
+982 SKIGERISDQALKG

-1016 PLAFIGEAAG
+1016 PLAFVGEAAG

-1044 QPRYSAGIIRL
+1044 QPRYSAGLGIL
-1055 KGGRRLLQQGRRAG
+1055 SNTGGRRLLQKGQRAG
-1069 VDLEGVSPL
+1069 ADLDGVSPL

-1091 AVVAALQA
+1091 AVVASLEARQV
-1099 QQADA
+1099 DE
-1104 DTREAAG
+1104 DTRKSAAE
-1111 AFVEENIAQPIRQ
+1111 FVETN
-1124 IRQPTAPAV
+1124 IRQPINQLGQQAAPAV
-1133 QGIPQ
+1133 QNMQQ

-1146 TQATVSPI
+1146 AQQMNPL
-1154 RQAYLESIDPREQ
+1154 RQAMRDEMNPRIQ
-1167 ALRSVVGR
+1167 AQRDLVR

>member
-1 MTFPNGTVVDFEDAD
+1 MTQLALPNGTVLDFEDASQD
-16 DAQVEQAINVL
+16 QISQAL
-27 RKEQPEL
+27 SELKESQPE
-34 FAEPKEAPDLGS
+34 FFEEPPEPIDLGS
-46 ASLEEIRAYYGMGT
+46 ASIEQVQEAVGISRVEE
-60 EDAQVPEFK
+60 VPEYK
-69 PDHKGE
+69 PSNEGE
-75 VRDAEFQFLYG
+75 IEDTGFQFFYG
-86 RADSIGDK
+86 RADNIEEK
-94 AKRIEAFF
+94 AKRLESTF
-102 GPDSYQQ
+102 GPETFKQ
-109 VEGTDKFVLKLDNI
+109 VEGTDKFTLLLDNI

-129 QYGLPDSGTM
+129 EYGLPETGDM
-139 YVNEPGMSWYDV
+139 YVNKPGFSWYDV
-151 AGFAGAEI
+151 AGFGGAEAA
-159 VPLTTALGAGLVF
+159 PLTAALGAGLVF
-172 SGVGIIPGMVIM
+172 SGVGIIPGMAIM
-184 SIAGG
+184 ATAGG
-189 VGKAFDELVIEDRLE
+189 GGKAFDEFVIEDRLE
-204 KMNTQSDTEVL
+204 KMNTQSDNEVW
-215 GDIALLAATYGI
+215 GDVAILAATYGL
-227 GEGVGRA
+227 GEGAGRA
-234 LWASGRR
+234 LWAGGRR
-241 LIKGPGARPDPARIA
+241 LIKGPGARPDPARIG
-256 ELVAGGMGRQ
+256 ELVSGGMGRQ
-266 AATKLAREQAKTE
+266 AATKIAREEAKTE
-279 LRRAIAGD
+279 LRAAVKGD
-287 KAAGIPGARPT
+287 KAAGIPGARPS
-298 VAEVSQKAIMGRMQ
+298 VSEVSQKAIMGRMQ

-328 LEFVQRTLGRL
+328 LEFVQTTLGRL

-359 ISAQVSN
+359 VSAQVSN

-422 DSAILY
+422 DSSILY
-428 KKSEEYLIKVKAADG
+428 RKAEDLLSGVKGADG
-443 TSAATFSGDHLR
+443 ESAATFSGKTLQS
-455 AIVKGFESNPAL
+455 IVAGFEKNEAL
-467 KAVTGDGF
+467 RAVTGDGF
-475 EKGLFKYIKD
+475 EKGLFKYIKETD
-485 TNPDPDRIVELVAGG
+485 N
-500 MSKQAATKLAREEA
+500 
-514 GSFTMTELTSLRS
+514 FTMTELTSLRQ

-542 NDKLIG
+542 NDGLIG
-548 QMIKGIDETIE
+548 TMVKGIDDTIE
-559 NRLEGLAYLRAR
+559 NRLQGLAYLRAR

-576 IPNRWDP
+576 VANKWDP
-583 ETARLFEKGV
+583 ETAQLFEDGV
-593 LAWKKAQ
+593 MAWKKAQ
-600 NFHAKGIR
+600 NFHAKGIQ

-635 QVVQPGQP
+635 QVVQSGQP

-658 AAEGIQKVPQS
+658 AAEGIQKIPQS

-696 PEIVKRL
+696 PDIVKRL
-703 PAFAEKLGIK
+703 PAFAEKLGVD

-752 ANEWL
+752 AREWL

-770 SPTVFASNFELLG
+770 SPTVFASNFETLG

-795 AGAMRQL
+795 GGAMRQL

-812 NKEFANASAEALGA
+812 NKEFANASAEALGS

-892 DRLIKGLSKGRVAA
+892 DRLIAGLSKTQGTA
-906 EDQLDAP
+906 DQLGAP

-919 VMGRIMEKAFP
+919 VMSRIMEKAFP
-930 DGVSPDRVASGAWG
+930 DGVSPDRVSSGAWG
-944 APMRRQLVALNRNGA
+944 APMRQQLLSLNRNGA
-959 LAKVLGDGNPVKGQA
+959 LAKVLGDGDQAAGQL
-974 IVDDLFKA
+974 VVNDLFKA
-982 SKIGERISDLALKG
+982 SKIGERISDQALKG

-1016 PLAFIGEAAG
+1016 PIAFIGEAAG

-1044 QPRYSAGIIRL
+1044 KPSYSAGLFRTT
-1055 KGGRRLLQQGRRAG
+1055 GGRRLLQQGQRAG
-1069 VDLEGVSPL
+1069 ADLDGVSPL
-1078 GLELRERVAQEAR
+1078 GLELRERVAQETR
-1091 AVVAALQA
+1091 AIVASLEA
-1099 QQADA
+1099 QQLDE
-1104 DTREAAG
+1104 DTRKSAAE
-1111 AFVEENIAQPIRQ
+1111 FVETN
-1124 IRQPTAPAV
+1124 IRQPINQLGQQAGPAV
-1133 QGIPQ
+1133 QDIQQ

-1146 TQATVSPI
+1146 AQQMTPSMQAL
-1154 RQAYLESIDPREQ
+1154 RNQIDPRVQ
-1167 ALRSVVGR
+1167 AQQSLVGGQ